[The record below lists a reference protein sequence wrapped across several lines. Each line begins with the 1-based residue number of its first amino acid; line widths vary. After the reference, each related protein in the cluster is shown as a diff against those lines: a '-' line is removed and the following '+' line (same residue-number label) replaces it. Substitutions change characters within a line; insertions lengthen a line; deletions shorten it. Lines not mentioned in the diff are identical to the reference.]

1 MSMERNQLVTVKAV
15 QLDADWGHPRRKW
28 PSRRHLVAAAVI
40 VALCLAGAI
49 AAIVVTVSQKEEKRE
64 CPWAKK
70 GGYIRFPHEHD
81 ELDHPDY
88 VSADGTYMTQSV
100 VIPYADGENE
110 GAEIELT
117 YEAKIL
123 QDWHRIEALDFDEEV
138 EGITCADGL
147 LTIHFASDEI
157 AQQKVSWS

>member
-1 MSMERNQLVTVKAV
+1 MAEQQAANVQSDRHLQYMSFQLQELRKEMKKAASA
-15 QLDADWGHPRRKW
+15 QALMARAESDLDSLTKETRRK
-28 PSRRHLVAAAVI
+28 L
-40 VALCLAGAI
+40 
-49 AAIVVTVSQKEEKRE
+49 
-64 CPWAKK
+64 
-70 GGYIRFPHEHD
+70 PHEHD
-81 ELDHPDY
+81 ELDRPDY

-123 QDWHRIEALDFDEEV
+123 QDWHRVEALDFDEEV
-138 EGITCADGL
+138 EGLTCADGL